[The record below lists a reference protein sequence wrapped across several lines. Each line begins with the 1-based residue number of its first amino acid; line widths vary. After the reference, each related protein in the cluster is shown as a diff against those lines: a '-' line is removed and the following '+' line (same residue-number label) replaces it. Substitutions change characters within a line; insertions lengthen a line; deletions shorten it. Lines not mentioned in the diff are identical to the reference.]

1 VFKRLITDEQT
12 NGRTDRQLEYTMSLA
27 SLDCGQSRLVGDIK
41 IVHSATTINLMT
53 VNDKTFTMQCN

>member
-1 VFKRLITDEQT
+1 M
-12 NGRTDRQLEYTMSLA
+12 DRQLEYTMSLA